1 MNPVRAG
8 FQMSEPS
15 LVLGV
20 MTALFLA
27 FFASVAIWLFF
38 KKSESFD
45 EAAMS
50 VFDDEEGVS
59 HG

>member
-27 FFASVAIWLFF
+27 FFAAVAVWLIF
-38 KKSESFD
+38 KKSDSFD
-45 EAAMS
+45 EAANS
-50 VFDDEEGVS
+50 VFDDEEGMS